1 MTKPL
6 NENLIAVRVET
17 EAGDLVPIKDATG
30 FPVVAGK
37 PKPIRTPPGAPG
49 RAASKSHD
57 PRPL

>member
-30 FPVVAGK
+30 FPEERRQAAVRVRNPATPQIVLKKGT
-37 PKPIRTPPGAPG
+37 PK
-49 RAASKSHD
+49 
-57 PRPL
+57 

>member
-17 EAGDLVPIKDATG
+17 ESGDLVPIMDATG

-37 PKPIRTPPGAPG
+37 P
-49 RAASKSHD
+49 
-57 PRPL
+57 

>member
-37 PKPIRTPPGAPG
+37 P
-49 RAASKSHD
+49 
-57 PRPL
+57 